1 MIVHAHTSLG
11 ISNCNINALNASPII
26 GERAQSIALIHGRI
40 NYLTLGSVI
49 KVARNYV
56 DRVYV
61 LYKGYDRRVG
71 FIAQSLGVEL
81 IDPSLNDNFFD
92 IDYLSGMENGDA
104 MLVLLYGDGSHNPYK
119 IPVLFEQ
126 LQDGYDIVM
135 SSDFMDCR
143 HIKENVLLLNNK
155 KPESKF
161 TGFMACKYGCFI
173 QSIDPSMTGKIDI
186 SRQIYNFARNNDMRI
201 KHLEDESFEIFNLF
215 NIGVVVPAY
224 DEERFLLDTINGIP
238 DYVTRI
244 YIVDD
249 GSTDSTPEIMK
260 RISDARVRSVR
271 HETNKGVGASII
283 TGYKMAL
290 EDDMDIVAVMAG
302 DNQMDPEQLPRLLMP
317 IIEDK
322 ADYTKGNRLISRE
335 YRAGMSLWR
344 TAGNS
349 ILTMITKIGSGYWD
363 IMDPQNGYTAI
374 SRQALETINLDSVY
388 QYYGY
393 CNDLLIKLN
402 AFGMR
407 TADIV
412 MPARYGSERS
422 HIKYGRYILKVAP
435 MIFRG
440 FLWRLK
446 TKYVVLSFHPLV
458 FFYSASMI
466 MVPFG
471 VLFSLWILASKI
483 LHRPVSDNYPLL
495 AAFITLMGVQLLL
508 FAMLFDMQEDMSRN
522 EPGHSRH
529 AVSSEGYDL

>member
-1 MIVHAHTSLG
+1 MVHAHMSLG
-11 ISNCNINALNASPII
+11 ISNSNIHALNESPII
-26 GERAQSIALIHGRI
+26 GDRSIKNIALIHGRI

-49 KVARNYV
+49 KVAKNYV

-61 LYKGYDRRVG
+61 LYDGYDRRIG
-71 FIAQSLGVEL
+71 YIARSSGVEL
-81 IDPSLNDNFFD
+81 ISPPLNENFFD
-92 IDYLSGMENGDA
+92 IDSLSGMDEANA

-135 SSDFMDCR
+135 SSSIMDYR
-143 HIKENVLLLNNK
+143 HIKENILLLNNK
-155 KPESKF
+155 KPRSKF

-173 QSIDPSMTGKIDI
+173 QSVDRSVSDKVDI

-201 KHLEDESFEIFNLF
+201 KHLEDESFEIFNQF

-224 DEERFLLDTINGIP
+224 NEERLLPDTISGIP

-244 YIVDD
+244 YIIDD
-249 GSTDSTPEIMK
+249 GSTDNTPEIIK
-260 RISDARVRSVR
+260 TIKDLRVKSVR

-290 EDDMDIVAVMAG
+290 QDEMDIVAVMAG
-302 DNQMDPEQLPRLLMP
+302 DNQMDPVELPKLLMP
-317 IIEDK
+317 IIEDR

-335 YRAGMSLWR
+335 YMAGMSLWR
-344 TAGNS
+344 TVGNS
-349 ILTMITKIGSGYWD
+349 LLTMITKIGSGYWN

-374 SRQALETINLDSVY
+374 SRQALETINLDSIY

-407 TADIV
+407 TLDVV

-422 HIKYGRYILKVAP
+422 HIRYGKYILKVAP

-446 TKYVVLSFHPLV
+446 TKYIVLSFHPLV

-495 AAFITLMGVQLLL
+495 AVFITLMGVQLLL
-508 FAMLFDMQEDMSRN
+508 FAMLFDMQEDKGR
-522 EPGHSRH
+522 
-529 AVSSEGYDL
+529 SEFS

>member
-1 MIVHAHTSLG
+1 MVHAHMSLG
-11 ISNCNINALNASPII
+11 ISNCNIHASIESPII
-26 GERAQSIALIHGRI
+26 GDRSIKSIALINGRI

-61 LYKGYDRRVG
+61 LYNGYDRRVG

-81 IDPSLNDNFFD
+81 IDPSLNENLFD
-92 IDYLSGMENGDA
+92 IDSLSGMEKGNA

-126 LQDGYDIVM
+126 LLDGYDIVM
-135 SSDFMDCR
+135 TSNIMDYR

-161 TGFMACKYGCFI
+161 TGFMACKYCCFI
-173 QSIDPSMTGKIDI
+173 QSIDRAMSGKIDI
-186 SRQIYNFARNNDMRI
+186 SRRIYNFARSNDMRI

-224 DEERFLLDTINGIP
+224 NEERLLLDTINGIP
-238 DYVTRI
+238 NYVMRI
-244 YIVDD
+244 YIIDD
-249 GSTDSTPEIMK
+249 GSTDNTPEIIK
-260 RISDARVRSVR
+260 RINDPRVKSVR

-283 TGYKMAL
+283 TGYKIAL
-290 EDDMDIVAVMAG
+290 RDEMDVVAVMAG
-302 DNQMDPEQLPRLLMP
+302 DNQMDPAELPKLLMP

-335 YRAGMSLWR
+335 FRTGMSLWR

-349 ILTMITKIGSGYWD
+349 ILTMITKIGSGYWN

-374 SRQALETINLDSVY
+374 SRQALETINLDSIY

-402 AFGMR
+402 TFGMR
-407 TADIV
+407 AADIV

-422 HIKYGRYILKVAP
+422 HIKYSKYILKVAP

-446 TKYVVLSFHPLV
+446 TKYIVLSFHPLV

-508 FAMLFDMQEDMSRN
+508 FAMLFDMQEDKGR
-522 EPGHSRH
+522 
-529 AVSSEGYDL
+529 SEFS